1 MSNPFGKTRPI
12 NAPYAIF
19 EAPGIQWRILKT
31 YKLVKNEDTY
41 ARWFVAA
48 YSDATGAGGD
58 MGDTYAIEVKRYG
71 RLVAADMKWL
81 EEYDARTVPS
91 VETYLKSMKES
102 A

>member
-1 MSNPFGKTRPI
+1 MPNPFGKSRPVD
-12 NAPYAIF
+12 APYAIF

-31 YKLVKNEDTY
+31 YKMVKNEGSY

-71 RLVAADMKWL
+71 RLVAADPAWQ
-81 EEYDARTVPS
+81 EAYDTRPVPTVAA
-91 VETYLKSMKES
+91 YLGKEVS